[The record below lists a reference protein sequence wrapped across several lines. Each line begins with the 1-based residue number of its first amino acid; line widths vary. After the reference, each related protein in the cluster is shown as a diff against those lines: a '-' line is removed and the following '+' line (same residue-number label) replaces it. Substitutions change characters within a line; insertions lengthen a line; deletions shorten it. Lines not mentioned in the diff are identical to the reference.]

1 MLADNDAQ
9 EGDWLVALTQDA
21 GRGRQGRNWQS
32 ADGNFFGSTLVN
44 VAPGDPS
51 PTTLSL
57 AAGLALIEATDQ
69 VARSLPLQLKWP
81 NDLMLAGAKLAGIL
95 LERSGDRIVAGFG
108 VNLAVAPDVAGR
120 ATASLEGAI
129 TPQDFAPLLAET
141 FGRRRNQWR
150 QSNAGQLVEDW
161 LRRAHPVGT
170 PLTIHKGADDT
181 VSGHFAGLEPDG
193 ALRLDTAGGAQVI
206 RAGDV
211 EL

>member
-1 MLADNDAQ
+1 QGDVFRRWAVAVCEAPTADRRPVDPHRSANRIAARLSAHRTAAGSHRPRRGIALLSHIRIVERTGSTNADLLADNGAQ

-81 NDLMLAGAKLAGIL
+81 NDLMLAGA
-95 LERSGDRIVAGFG
+95 
-108 VNLAVAPDVAGR
+108 
-120 ATASLEGAI
+120 
-129 TPQDFAPLLAET
+129 
-141 FGRRRNQWR
+141 
-150 QSNAGQLVEDW
+150 
-161 LRRAHPVGT
+161 
-170 PLTIHKGADDT
+170 
-181 VSGHFAGLEPDG
+181 
-193 ALRLDTAGGAQVI
+193 
-206 RAGDV
+206 
-211 EL
+211 

>member
-1 MLADNDAQ
+1 
-9 EGDWLVALTQDA
+9 
-21 GRGRQGRNWQS
+21 
-32 ADGNFFGSTLVN
+32 
-44 VAPGDPS
+44 
-51 PTTLSL
+51 
-57 AAGLALIEATDQ
+57 ALIEATDQ